1 MLFDHERQPVPLLH
15 RLLQLLKGR
24 RRRTLVLGLFLALLS
39 IYLLFDYAA
48 EHTEESH
55 SLSEQLGSWRHSQPD
70 AAANAAQDAP
80 SVNGTSA
87 MGAQPSS
94 TTSAAP
100 PLKTKEG
107 PTFHLLIP
115 ATEADSNFCRTVL
128 STMLLEYPPPT
139 ILGYAHSE
147 ESTIIEVVHE
157 HLQHNQG
164 IKDEDLVLI
173 VDGYR
178 SWFQLP
184 APVLVQQY
192 EAALADANA
201 RLRRKY
207 GTVRPLSGHPNPR
220 QLFRQTVLWAA
231 DEHCWPVLEGDV
243 ACTAVPQSPF
253 FWDQSPYANASEEAS
268 AYNPKFVNS
277 GTVIGPAKDLR
288 AIFKALMERSASPY
302 GRQDLQHTLQTLFSE
317 QEQARELI
325 RRYNLGYTG
334 RMLEWWYGLNPGER
348 PLRKTNIT
356 VAPGKNYEFAMGL
369 DYNSTLFQ
377 SMTPPHSFN
386 GDIDFIKSDA
396 QVRDTY
402 DSAYTTVNPKT
413 GARTFYTSNPGH
425 NDPIPLPDPLREQ
438 SSPYALPEKDALAA
452 GIPANMATGLT
463 ITNDLDDLPP
473 AADTPWSQLPLAHNI
488 RARSVPAALHFP
500 SFASISSAARFARGT
515 KSNTTSPESDS
526 GDSGDNLQLRDP
538 RDQLW
543 SSLWF
548 HDTARALLRRY
559 MRQSTVKA
567 YEDEQT
573 ERETWWRSDQRGGK
587 GGVWTEASGE
597 WLAWGDV
604 CRGFEEEVFGDGKG
618 VWLGEVG
625 NAAAVVD
632 LEGGDGDDDEG
643 GLEVVSGE
651 EEGLGEE
658 AIPPAVMDRIGGG
671 AFEGEGGRVEG
682 YAAGGV
688 NEAEEGKADGRKI
701 EPAVV
706 DADGDLVP
714 GSDGKDGNRSEG
726 KEGEEQDD
734 GVLDFVGEVW
744 DEIKGAEKDQV
755 ESMDDVL
762 KQIDEE
768 MTERLL

>member
-1 MLFDHERQPVPLLH
+1 MD
-15 RLLQLLKGR
+15 
-24 RRRTLVLGLFLALLS
+24 
-39 IYLLFDYAA
+39 
-48 EHTEESH
+48 
-55 SLSEQLGSWRHSQPD
+55 
-70 AAANAAQDAP
+70 
-80 SVNGTSA
+80 
-87 MGAQPSS
+87 AQPSS

-100 PLKTKEG
+100 PLKTKVG

-115 ATEADSNFCRTVL
+115 ATAADSNFCRTVL
-128 STMLLEYPPPT
+128 STMLLEYPAPT
-139 ILGYAHSE
+139 IMGYAHSE

-157 HLQHNQG
+157 HLQRNQE

-184 APVLVQQY
+184 ASVLVQQY
-192 EAALADANA
+192 EAALEDAND
-201 RLRRKY
+201 RLRQKY
-207 GTVRPLSGHPNPR
+207 GTVRPLSGKQQPR

-231 DEHCWPVLEGDV
+231 DEHCWPVKDGDV
-243 ACTAVPQSPF
+243 ACTAVPESPF
-253 FWDQSPYANASEEAS
+253 FWDESPYANASEEAS

-288 AIFKALMERSASPY
+288 AIFKALMARSASPY

-325 RRYNLGYTG
+325 RRYNLGYSG
-334 RMLEWWYGLNPGER
+334 RLMEWWYGLNPSER

-377 SMTPPHSFN
+377 SMSPPHSFN
-386 GDIDFIKSDA
+386 GDIDFVKSDA

-413 GARTFYTSNPGH
+413 GARTYYSSNPH
-425 NDPIPLPDPLREQ
+425 NNEPIPLPDPLLTQ
-438 SSPYALPEKDALAA
+438 GSPYALPEKDAQAA
-452 GIPANMATGLT
+452 GVPANMATGLT
-463 ITNDLDDLPP
+463 ITDDLDGRLPS
-473 AADTPWSQLPLAHNI
+473 ARDAPWSQLSLAHNM

-500 SFASISSAARFARGT
+500 LFASIARSARGA
-515 KSNTTSPESDS
+515 SSGNTTAESDS
-526 GDSGDNLQLRDP
+526 GDSGDSLQLRDP

-543 SSLWF
+543 TSMWF
-548 HDTARALLRRY
+548 HKHARALLRRY

-567 YEDEQT
+567 YEDEVLEDT
-573 ERETWWRSDQRGGK
+573 TWWRSDQRGGK
-587 GGVWTEASGE
+587 GGVWTEGSGE

-604 CRGFEEEVFGDGKG
+604 CAGFEDEVFGDGKG
-618 VWLGEVG
+618 VWLGEKG
-625 NAAAVVD
+625 NAAGVKEFVD
-632 LEGGDGDDDEG
+632 DGDEDEG
-643 GLEVVSGE
+643 EGVVVVSGE
-651 EEGLGEE
+651 EEMEEGE

-671 AFEGEGGRVEG
+671 AFGEEHGPGYGNGGDEK
-682 YAAGGV
+682 
-688 NEAEEGKADGRKI
+688 EEQDEKTK
-701 EPAVV
+701 EPDVV

-714 GSDGKDGNRSEG
+714 GKDKSEG
-726 KEGEEQDD
+726 KNEEEGKADEED
-734 GVLDFVGEVW
+734 GILDFVGEVW

-768 MTERLL
+768 MTERLVV